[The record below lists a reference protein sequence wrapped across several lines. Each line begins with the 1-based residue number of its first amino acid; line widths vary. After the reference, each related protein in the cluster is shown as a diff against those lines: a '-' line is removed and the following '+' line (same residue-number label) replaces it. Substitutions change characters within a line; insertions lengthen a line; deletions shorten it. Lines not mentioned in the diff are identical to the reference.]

1 MGFGK
6 PTAKDMFADASSQVE
21 LAERHDAFNDAITK
35 SVATAVTDP
44 SKVAA
49 VKAGVMTFNDAADN
63 FGASALSAMEQLAVN
78 KSLSADALSSLNQAL
93 SAQRNVTNNINKEI
107 TLTNPLTSSFAAFD
121 LEAPAKLL
129 TPRPTPLRNR
139 IPRKKG
145 IGTAHRVKR
154 ILGYTG
160 TGTGGQGQIWPG
172 ITETTQ
178 NNFAPG
184 ATQPYW
190 LERGAQISY
199 TADDLILPYNSYG
212 LSDQVSFDA
221 QFSGQG
227 FQDMRQLSSTS
238 TLFATMLMEE
248 RMMLMA
254 RGTQSGY
261 SGLLASPS
269 ATVTSPSAG
278 VGQTA
283 LVADDYHVYITA
295 DAGASTTGFG
305 ESAPVDCG
313 TVTVSSGEV
322 IVVTINAPITGALGY
337 NIYVGEDTNNPAD
350 ITYQGR
356 TTTLSFTLQGA
367 ASLQKTGNT
376 APFTNTGKSVATVIA
391 NQAAGQGLSAFA
403 TGYDGILPTV
413 LGPNTGYNNF
423 INSTFSTS
431 NPGGEFQIAF
441 AAMYD
446 AVKADPDEILLNGLD
461 RKQLSD
467 AIKSGSTANYRLMI
481 ENPGEGG
488 VTYGSVVTALQNEVT
503 GKALALTVHPWL
515 PQGVAPILSYTLP
528 IPDTNVTD
536 VWANFLVQDY
546 MGIQWPV
553 NQFTYDFS
561 TYFRGTFFCTA
572 PAWNGAVSGIVSA

>member
-6 PTAKDMFADASSQVE
+6 PTAKDMFSGAENAKE
-21 LAERHDAFNDAITK
+21 LAHLSDEFTDSINK
-35 SVATAVTDP
+35 SMSSSITDP

-49 VKAGVMTFNDAADN
+49 VKAGVMTFDQAADN
-63 FGASALSAMEQLAVN
+63 GAGLAMSSLEALASS
-78 KSLSADALSSLNQAL
+78 KSLTPEALASLNTAL
-93 SAQRNVTNNINKEI
+93 ASQRGVTEGINKEI
-107 TLTNPLTSSFAAFD
+107 TLTSPLSSSFAAFD
-121 LEAPAKLL
+121 LEAPSKLL

-172 ITETTQ
+172 INETTQ

-184 ATQPYW
+184 ASNPYY

-238 TLFATMLMEE
+238 TLYATMLMEE

-254 RGTQSGY
+254 RGTASGY
-261 SGLLASPS
+261 SGTLAAPTFS
-269 ATVTSPSAG
+269 AAAVNTAT
-278 VGQTA
+278 GQTDLA
-283 LVADDYHVYITA
+283 ATTYYVAVTA
-295 DAGASTTGFG
+295 DAGVSTTGFG
-305 ESAPVDCG
+305 ESILSSISSGVVVGSGKVLEVTISAPV
-313 TVTVSSGEV
+313 V
-322 IVVTINAPITGALGY
+322 GALGY
-337 NIYVGEDTNNPAD
+337 NIYVGTTTGAANL
-350 ITYQGR
+350 TYQGR
-356 TTTLSFTLQGA
+356 TTTLKFTVQGA
-367 ASLQKTGNT
+367 SSLQKTGNT
-376 APFTNTGKSVATVIA
+376 APYTTTGAAATRAATNT
-391 NQAAGQGLSAFA
+391 SAYA

-413 LGPNTGYNNF
+413 LGPNTGYNNY
-423 INSTFSTS
+423 IASTFSTS
-431 NPGGEFQIAF
+431 NPGAEYQTAF

-467 AIKSGSTANYRLMI
+467 AIKNGSTANYRLMV
-481 ENPGEGG
+481 ENPGDGG
-488 VTYGSVVTALQNEVT
+488 ITYGSVVTAMQNEIT

-515 PQGVAPILSYTLP
+515 PQGVSPILSYTLP
-528 IPDTNVTD
+528 IPDTQVTD

-572 PAWNGAVSGIVSA
+572 PAWNGVVSGIVSA